1 MQAST
6 CMYMYMNIIFHKKK
20 KSFELKSRAQGY
32 KGRSLKAF
40 LNLNFLELTFL
51 WIKGWDF

>member
-1 MQAST
+1 
-6 CMYMYMNIIFHKKK
+6 MYVHVHEHYISQKK